1 MQDIYDR
8 ILLGNSVP
16 VPEEDSDDVKS
27 DIDFQSRIYT
37 GGVENQEDAL
47 REYWFITVLNN
58 IGTSEFKQN
67 YLSVISDIK
76 SECSIRE
83 QVLLCEKILERV
95 EEVYEFVFPRVLQL
109 YDLNDIQ
116 NVYDFIEFL
125 EYKYED
131 FIIPVWKFLDVD
143 LKKVNIGEY
152 CGVNV
157 GKIIREIEEQTKVHM
172 LPVLV
177 KQFLRVCG
185 KDELISWFSN
195 ISENSKTLLILKTLK
210 SEGKK

>member
-8 ILLGNSVP
+8 TLLGNSVP
-16 VPEEDSDDVKS
+16 LPEEDSDDVKS

-37 GGVENQEDAL
+37 GGIENQEDAL
-47 REYWFITVLNN
+47 REYWFITVLNS

-83 QVLLCEKILERV
+83 QVLFCEKILERV
-95 EEVYEFVFPRVLQL
+95 EEVYEFVFPRVLKL

-131 FIIPVWKFLDVD
+131 LIIVVWKFLDVN
-143 LKKVNIGEY
+143 LRKINIGEY
-152 CGVNV
+152 CRAHV
-157 GKIIREIEEQTKVHM
+157 GKVIIEIEEQIKVHV
-172 LPVLV
+172 LPVLAE
-177 KQFLRVCG
+177 QFLRACG
-185 KDELISWFSN
+185 KDELIRWFSN
-195 ISENSKTLLILKTLK
+195 ISENSKALLILEILK
-210 SEGKK
+210 SEVRK